1 MSKKIIIET
10 NNGNHEM
17 ERDTFIRWLCLVEMV
32 QLTEEKAKELNIDL
46 ERFDWIKPIAI
57 KKYMTEKF
65 KNMEID
71 LEAVEKNKSLKLTYI
86 NSNHRIAKCHSPTYQ
101 KQTSLTQNQHRR
113 GRKKRA
119 QLELS

>member
-1 MSKKIIIET
+1 MSKKVVIET
-10 NNGNHEM
+10 SNGNHEM
-17 ERDTFIRWLCLVEMV
+17 DRDTFIRWLCLVEMV

-46 ERFDWIKPIAI
+46 EKYDWVKPIAI

-71 LEAVEKNKSLKLTYI
+71 LEALEKNKTLKLTYI
-86 NSNHRIAKCHSPTYQ
+86 NSNRRTAKYHSPTYQ
-101 KQTSLTQNQHRR
+101 KQISLTQNRHRR

-119 QLELS
+119 ELVLP

>member
-1 MSKKIIIET
+1 MSRKIVIET
-10 NNGNHEM
+10 KNGNHEM

-71 LEAVEKNKSLKLTYI
+71 LEAVEKNKTIKLTYI
-86 NSNHRIAKCHSPTYQ
+86 NNNHHTAKYHSPTYQ
-101 KQTSLTQNQHRR
+101 KQTSLIQNRHRR
-113 GRKKRA
+113 GRKKHA
-119 QLELS
+119 ELGLS